1 MEHVSEISEQRL
13 AFLCAKGDKDAQ
25 RELYRRYAT
34 RLSMLCSRYS
44 AGPSE
49 GMDLMHDAMIKALHQ
64 IGRYHYMG
72 EGSLFRWLCRLAIN
86 MSVDKFKRERRFE
99 VGDTTFEILDQ
110 EAPSQEE
117 TRGVPLEVLQRMVSS
132 LSDSKRLVFNMFCI
146 DGFSHK
152 EIGEKLG
159 ITEKASSSTLAK
171 AKKTLAWM
179 IKEYNEKHR

>member
-1 MEHVSEISEQRL
+1 MEHVSEISEQKL
-13 AFLCAKGDKDAQ
+13 ALLCAEGDREAQ

-34 RLSMLCSRYS
+34 KLTALCSRYS

-72 EGSLFRWLCRLAIN
+72 EGSLFKWLCRLAIN
-86 MSVDKFKRERRFE
+86 MSVDKFKRERRLE
-99 VGDTTFEILDQ
+99 TSDTTFEIPDQ
-110 EAPSQEE
+110 TAPSQEE
-117 TRGVPLEVLQRMVSS
+117 TRGVPLDVLQRMVSS
-132 LSDSKRLVFNMFCI
+132 LPGSKRLVFNMFCI

-159 ITEKASSSTLAK
+159 ITEKTSSSTLAK